1 MQKTRHHSA
10 LPFFTTVVAT
20 VLAGLTNLTLV
31 SRAHA
36 QSTAFTYQG
45 ELKFN
50 GAPANGLHDLRFKLW
65 NGLSAGLLVAPIA
78 CADNVQV
85 TDGKFTTT
93 IDFGSAFVTAGQR
106 FIEVDVRQDTGL
118 DCTNTTGFGTLS
130 PRTLVTAAPFATY
143 ASKATTLT
151 PANGTGIS
159 AVSVDNNGNV
169 GIGTTTPGHSVSIAK
184 PAPTLALQ
192 DTDSTTDQVGYVSFR
207 DSGNIERAWIG
218 YGSAGDPDL
227 SIINAR
233 PSGDIILNTFG
244 GGNIGIGTASPASK
258 LEVRGDIRMGAQGQ
272 LFAASGDENLRMLR
286 GIVQTTGAPF
296 SGSGWTSSRASTG
309 RYNVSYNTF
318 FTDVPI
324 VVAMAGSLNGVIVT
338 VVNDNAAGCQLVTR
352 DASGTLIDA
361 AVRFVVM
368 GAR

>member
-20 VLAGLTNLTLV
+20 VLAVLT
-31 SRAHA
+31 SFAHA

-143 ASKATTLT
+143 AIKATTLT

-227 SIINAR
+227 SVINAR
-233 PSGDIILNTFG
+233 AGGDIVLNTFG

-258 LEVRGDIRMGAQGQ
+258 LEVRGDIRLGTAGQ
-272 LFAASGDENLRMLR
+272 HLAVAGDENLRMLH
-286 GIVQTTGAPF
+286 GIVQTTGGPF
-296 SGSGWTSSRASTG
+296 SGSGWTSTRVAVG
-309 RYNVSYNTF
+309 RYNVTYNTG
-318 FTDVPI
+318 FTDTPS

-338 VVNDNAAGCQLVTR
+338 VVNDNGAGCQLVTR
-352 DASGTLIDA
+352 DANGTAIDA
-361 AVRFVVM
+361 AVRFIAV
-368 GAR
+368 GTR